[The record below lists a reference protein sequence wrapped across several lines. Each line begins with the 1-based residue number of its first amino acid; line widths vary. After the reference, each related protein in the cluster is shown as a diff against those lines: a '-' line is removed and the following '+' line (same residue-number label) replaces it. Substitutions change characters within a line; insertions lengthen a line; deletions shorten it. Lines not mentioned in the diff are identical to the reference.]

1 MSQLYIGVDLGGTN
15 IKAGLLSADGTVLTA
30 GSIPTEAQE
39 GPDAVIGRICRIIRS
54 TAEAGGVKLDEV
66 RGVGIGSPG
75 TMDIPAGVV
84 LEPPNLP
91 GWRDVPLIRLVSDA
105 VGLPCV
111 LENDANAAAWG
122 EFWAG
127 AGRKVDSMVMLT
139 LGTGIGGG
147 IIIEGRLLHG
157 ANSLGGEI
165 GHMCIV
171 DGGRLCG
178 CGRRGCLE
186 AYASASHTAARALEA
201 LAEDQ
206 SHSTLHQYVG
216 AGKRLTSRHVC
227 QAAAAGDAL
236 AMRVFAETARTLALG
251 IANLSMI
258 VDPQRFVLA
267 GGMIAAGQT
276 LLAPVREHFRAMAF
290 RRAAHSTQIVFATLG
305 NDAGL
310 IGAAGVAMKAL
321 DGEG

>member
-1 MSQLYIGVDLGGTN
+1 MSELYIGVDLGGTN
-15 IKAGLLSADGTVLTA
+15 IKAGLLRGDGHVLA
-30 GSIPTEAQE
+30 SQSIPTEAE
-39 GPDAVIGRICRIIRS
+39 GGPDVVIGRICQIIRS
-54 TAEAGGVKLDEV
+54 TAELAGVPLGDV

-75 TMDIPAGVV
+75 TMDIEAGVI
-84 LEPPNLP
+84 LDPPNLP
-91 GWRDVPLIRLVSDA
+91 GWKNVPLIQLVGRQ
-105 VGLPCV
+105 VGVPCV

-127 AGRKVDSMVMLT
+127 AGREINSMVLLT

-171 DGGRLCG
+171 DGGRRCG

-201 LAEDQ
+201 LAEDTTD
-206 SHSTLHQYVG
+206 SSLHQYVG
-216 AGKRLTSRHVC
+216 AGKRLTSQHICHEAV
-227 QAAAAGDAL
+227 AGDPL
-236 AMRVFAETARTLALG
+236 AMRIFADTARYLALG
-251 IANLSMI
+251 IMNLSMI
-258 VDPQRFVLA
+258 VDPERFVLA
-267 GGMIAAGQT
+267 GGMIAAGDT
-276 LLAPVREHFRAMAF
+276 LLRPVREHFATMAF
-290 RRAAHSTQIVFATLG
+290 ENAARNTQIVYATLG

-310 IGAAGVAMKAL
+310 IGAAGVAMKAF
-321 DGEG
+321 GG